1 MINENQII
9 AIEKANYIDNYR
21 IRLHF
26 NDQTTQTIDFGHFIL
41 TSNNPHI
48 AKYSDLT
55 IFKNFSITDGDLE
68 WNDYDL
74 CFPIAD
80 LYENKN
86 IGNPHHDS
94 NEAA

>member
-1 MINENQII
+1 MIAENQII
-9 AIEKANYIDNYR
+9 LIENAEYVGGYK

-26 NDQTTQTIDFGHFIL
+26 NDKMTQIIDFENFIC

-55 IFKNFSITDGDLE
+55 LFKNFSITDGDLE

-80 LYENKN
+80 LYQNQN
-86 IGNPHHDS
+86 IGHVRQGF
-94 NEAA
+94 NEVA

>member
-1 MINENQII
+1 MITENQII
-9 AIEKANYIDNYR
+9 FIENADYLNGYK

-26 NDQTTQTIDFGHFIL
+26 NDKTTQTIDFENFICSS
-41 TSNNPHI
+41 TNPHI
-48 AKYSDLT
+48 AKYSDLA

-80 LYENKN
+80 LYENQN
-86 IGNPHHDS
+86 IGNIRHGS

>member
-1 MINENQII
+1 MITNDQII
-9 AIEKANYIDNYR
+9 LIENADYLNGYKL
-21 IRLHF
+21 RLHF
-26 NDQTTQTIDFGHFIL
+26 NDKTTQTIDFENFIL
-41 TSNNPHI
+41 SSTNPHI
-48 AKYSDLT
+48 AKYSDLA

-80 LYENKN
+80 LYENQN
-86 IGNPHHDS
+86 IGNIRHGS